1 MEPSLFKTYRN
12 RLSKTQ
18 EKMAQL
24 LGLSVKAVRSYEQG
38 WRAIPV
44 YVERQMMFLVSRKE
58 ATLNPPRPCWEVM
71 NCPEKRRKICPAWE
85 LNTGDLC
92 WFINGT
98 ICGAVVHKNWK
109 DKIEICKKCRAFPA
123 ILHTVPPPAGA
134 MEAGASCK
142 DLI

>member
-1 MEPSLFKTYRN
+1 MEPALFKTYRS
-12 RLSKTQ
+12 RLHKTQ
-18 EKMAQL
+18 EQTAQL

-38 WRAIPV
+38 WRSIPV

-58 ATLNPPRPCWEVM
+58 AAQSSRRPCWEIM
-71 NCPEKRRKICPAWE
+71 NCPRKRRKACPACE
-85 LNTGDLC
+85 LQTGDLC

-109 DKIEICKKCRAFPA
+109 EKIEVCKKCRAFPA
-123 ILHTVPPPAGA
+123 ILQTTPLPAGA
-134 MEAGASCK
+134 MAADTDCS